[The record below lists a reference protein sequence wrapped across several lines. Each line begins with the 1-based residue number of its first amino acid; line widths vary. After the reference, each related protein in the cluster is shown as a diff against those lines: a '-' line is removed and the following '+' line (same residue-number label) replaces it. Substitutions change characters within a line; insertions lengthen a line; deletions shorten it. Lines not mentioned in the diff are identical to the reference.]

1 MKKNNFIIYI
11 FILFFISNVV
21 TFSHTFVVNKS
32 NPIVKLSISE
42 VRNIFLGNTV
52 TWKNN
57 QRIQIVDYN
66 SESEL
71 REDFSS
77 IYLKLSTNKV
87 SMIWLKVTLS
97 GRVSPPKIFFKE
109 RDVLKFVSENK
120 EAIGYIDSAKDL
132 PPDVKIIDVE

>member
-1 MKKNNFIIYI
+1 MKKNNIIIKI
-11 FILFFISNVV
+11 FILFFISNAIGY
-21 TFSHTFVVNKS
+21 SHVFIVNKS
-32 NPIVKLSISE
+32 NPIEKLSKAE

-52 TWKNN
+52 SWNNN

-77 IYLKLSTNKV
+77 IYLNLSTNKV

-109 RDVLKFVSENK
+109 RDVLKYVAENK
-120 EAIGYIDSAKDL
+120 EAIGYIDTSKEL
-132 PPDVKIIDVE
+132 PSDVKIIDVE